1 MNIDHTILTVI
12 TFVPLAGAVLLALL
26 PDKGKLMQ
34 WGALVVTLITFALT
48 LHLPIRYDYGAA
60 AGSFQ
65 FEQNLSWINSPAIRY
80 HLGVDGLSMW
90 LVVLTGF
97 LAPLGVLISWN
108 TISDRKKLF
117 YTLFLLQQVAMLGI
131 FVSLDLFLYYAF
143 WELSLVPMTLL
154 IATFGR
160 TVNRRR
166 AAIKYFLYTF
176 IPSAILLVGMLWVY
190 AHTGTFQ
197 LPDLAQLA
205 ATHSIS
211 NNSAALWLASLAFLV
226 AFAVKVPV
234 FPLHGWLADG
244 IAEAPTAAVMVL
256 AGKLGLYSI
265 LRFSFSIF
273 PEQSRHIA
281 PLMIALGAIGIV
293 YGALIALVQKDLK
306 QLAAYGTL
314 GHVSVVILGIF
325 TFTIAGVDGGIY
337 ATINEGIGG
346 GALFML
352 LGILYER
359 YGTYDM
365 RDYGGLAAKLPWMV
379 TFFVITTLSVIG
391 LPMLNGFVGEFL
403 VLTGGT
409 QSAITHHTRWTVLAT
424 TGVIFTASYMLWM
437 IQRVF
442 YGDLNDNT
450 ADVPAPDLNA
460 REHLAL
466 WPMAALM
473 LLMGVA
479 SPIWMRAIDG
489 AGTGLAQESEQVQ
502 PANANLY
509 PQVPLID
516 SHDSHADLDVQ
527 GYEVPGADLKADST
541 APLNLIPAAADATK
555 KESKIRNIST
565 KWADPAI
572 KANSKQSAEAK

>member
-1 MNIDHTILTVI
+1 MMNIDHTILTVI
-12 TFVPLAGAVLLALL
+12 TFVPLAGAVLLAFL
-26 PDKGKLMQ
+26 PDKGRLMQ
-34 WGALVVTLITFALT
+34 WGALIVTLITFALT
-48 LHLPIRYDYGAA
+48 LHLPSHYDYTAA
-60 AGSFQ
+60 AGTFQ
-65 FEQNLSWINSPAIRY
+65 FEQNASWINSPAIRY

-97 LAPLGVLISWN
+97 LAPLGVLISWR
-108 TISDRKKLF
+108 TISERRKLF
-117 YTLFLLQQVAMLGI
+117 YILFLLQQVAMLGI
-131 FVSLDLFLYYAF
+131 FTSLDLFLYYAF

-160 TVNRRR
+160 TANRRR

-190 AHTGTFQ
+190 ARTGTFQ

-205 ATHSIS
+205 ASHSIS
-211 NNSAALWLASLAFLV
+211 NNSAALWLASLAFLF

-234 FPLHGWLADG
+234 FPLHGWLSDA

-273 PEQSRHIA
+273 PEQSRQIA

-325 TFTIAGVDGGIY
+325 TFTIAGIDGGIY
-337 ATINEGIGG
+337 ATLNEGIGG
-346 GALFML
+346 GAFFML

-359 YGTYDM
+359 YNTYDM

-379 TFFVITTLSVIG
+379 TLFVITTLSVIG

-403 VLTGGT
+403 VLTGAM
-409 QSAITHHTRWTVLAT
+409 QSAVTHHTRWTILAT
-424 TGVIFTASYMLWM
+424 TGVILTASYMLWM
-437 IQRVF
+437 IQRIF
-442 YGDLNDNT
+442 YGDLNHNT
-450 ADVPAPDLNA
+450 ADVPTSDLDA
-460 REHLAL
+460 REHIAL
-466 WPMAALM
+466 WPMVALM
-473 LLMGVA
+473 LLMGVV
-479 SPIWMRAIDG
+479 SPVWMRAIDM
-489 AGTGLAQESEQVQ
+489 AGTALATEPEPAPSSAATTTNTGLFPGMLPIAFRDASGRCISSGGLSRAVWISQ
-502 PANANLY
+502 PIPY
-509 PQVPLID
+509 VPQQD
-516 SHDSHADLDVQ
+516 
-527 GYEVPGADLKADST
+527 GGA
-541 APLNLIPAAADATK
+541 
-555 KESKIRNIST
+555 R
-565 KWADPAI
+565 
-572 KANSKQSAEAK
+572 

>member
-12 TFVPLAGAVLLALL
+12 VFAPLAGAVLLALL
-26 PDKGKLMQ
+26 PDRGRIMQ
-34 WGALVVTLITFALT
+34 WGALAVTLITFVLT
-48 LHLPIRYDYGAA
+48 LHLPIRYDYSAA
-60 AGSFQ
+60 LGSFQ
-65 FEQNLSWINSPAIRY
+65 FDQNVSWITSPAIRY

-108 TISDRKKLF
+108 AIADRKKLF

-190 AHTGTFQ
+190 SKTGTFQ

-205 ATHSIS
+205 STHSIS
-211 NNSAALWLASLAFLV
+211 SDSAALWLASLAFLV

-234 FPLHGWLADG
+234 FPLHGWLAD
-244 IAEAPTAAVMVL
+244 AVSEAPTAAVMVL
-256 AGKLGLYSI
+256 MGKLGLYSI

-325 TFTIAGVDGGIY
+325 TFTIAGIDGGIY

-403 VLTGGT
+403 VLTGGM
-409 QSAITHHTRWTVLAT
+409 QSTITHHTRWTVLAT
-424 TGVIFTASYMLWM
+424 TGVILTASYMLWM

-442 YGDLNDNT
+442 YGESNFNT
-450 ADVPAPDLNA
+450 ADVPAPDLDA

-466 WPMAALM
+466 WPMVALM
-473 LLMGVA
+473 LAMGVA
-479 SPIWMRAIDG
+479 SPLWMRAIDT
-489 AGTGLAQESEQVQ
+489 AGTALADGDAATAPQ
-502 PANANLY
+502 PSARANF
-509 PQVPLID
+509 
-516 SHDSHADLDVQ
+516 HT
-527 GYEVPGADLKADST
+527 GADVVRAGETIFTTS
-541 APLNLIPAAADATK
+541 AT
-555 KESKIRNIST
+555 
-565 KWADPAI
+565 
-572 KANSKQSAEAK
+572 EARK

>member
-1 MNIDHTILTVI
+1 MNIDHIILTLI
-12 TFVPLAGAVLLALL
+12 IFAPLAGAVLLALM
-26 PDKGKLMQ
+26 PDRGKLMQ
-34 WGALVVTLITFALT
+34 WGALAVTLVTFIFT
-48 LHLPIRYDYGAA
+48 LHLSIRYDYSAA
-60 AGSFQ
+60 SGSFQ

-80 HLGVDGLSMW
+80 HLGIDGLSMW

-108 TISDRKKLF
+108 VISERKKLF
-117 YTLFLLQQVAMLGI
+117 YILFLLQQVAMLGI
-131 FVSLDLFLYYAF
+131 FASLDLFLYYAF

-176 IPSAILLVGMLWVY
+176 IPSAILLVGMLWLY
-190 AHTGTFQ
+190 ARTGTFQ
-197 LPDLAQLA
+197 LPDLAHI
-205 ATHSIS
+205 ATAHGIS
-211 NNSAALWLASLAFLV
+211 DNAGALWLASLAFLA
-226 AFAVKVPV
+226 AFAVKVPI
-234 FPLHGWLADG
+234 FPLHGWLSDA

-273 PEQSRHIA
+273 PDESHRIA

-325 TFTIAGVDGGIY
+325 TFTIAGIDGGIY

-365 RDYGGLAAKLPWMV
+365 RDYGGLAAKLPWIV
-379 TFFVITTLSVIG
+379 TMFVITTLSVVG

-403 VLTGGT
+403 VLTGGM
-409 QSAITHHTRWTVLAT
+409 QSGITHHTRWTVLAT

-442 YGDLNDNT
+442 YGAPNDNT
-450 ADVPAPDLNA
+450 VDVPAPDLNG

-466 WPMAALM
+466 WPMAILM
-473 LLMGVA
+473 LLMGVF
-479 SPIWMRAIDG
+479 SPLWMRAIDA
-489 AGTGLAQESEQVQ
+489 AGTLLAGQ
-502 PANANLY
+502 PAAQTSPTTN
-509 PQVPLID
+509 
-516 SHDSHADLDVQ
+516 S
-527 GYEVPGADLKADST
+527 ST
-541 APLNLIPAAADATK
+541 VDALLPHQNTPAAMLTT
-555 KESKIRNIST
+555 ST
-565 KWADPAI
+565 
-572 KANSKQSAEAK
+572 EARK